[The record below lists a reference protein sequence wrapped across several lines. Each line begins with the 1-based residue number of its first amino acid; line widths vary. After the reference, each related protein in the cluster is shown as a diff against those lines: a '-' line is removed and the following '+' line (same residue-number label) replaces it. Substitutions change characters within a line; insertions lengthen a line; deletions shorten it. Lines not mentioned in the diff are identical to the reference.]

1 MLLGLIAVTSGR
13 VDLLGGPP
21 DRERRRRLGYVPQ
34 GLGLYGDLTV
44 RENLSFSARAYGTA
58 VPALPSGLTEH
69 ADVLVRELPLGAQR
83 QVAFLAALAHSPG
96 VIVLDEPT
104 SGVDALARAALWD
117 TIRAQAERGAG
128 VLVTTH
134 YMQEAQQCD
143 RLLLMSD
150 GRLVAEGS
158 EADIIGST
166 TAVAVRTAD
175 WARAF
180 AALAAAGAPVMLAG
194 RAIRVANADPAGL
207 AEVLKAAGIEA
218 SLQPVPATISERML
232 MLSRQAKA
240 SSCRCGPGEASPLGS
255 PDARRAVLDAARE
268 LFAELGFERTTMRA
282 VAARAGVDPA
292 LIYHYFGDKDGLLFA
307 ALQPPVDEAT
317 VFAGL
322 ADAGDRT
329 GEELVKRLIGLWEDR
344 PEIREQM
351 VAILRTG
358 LSHDRA
364 SRLLRDILSSF
375 ILAALGDVLAGDRR
389 ELRVALIGSQI
400 GGLMLA
406 RYILKVP
413 GAAAAS
419 PEDLVQAVG
428 PTVQRY
434 LTGDIGPH
442 PPLSAAPFPERR
454 TSLSAA
460 PSPDGRT
467 QRPISSASTTCIIS
481 TDPEPRTSVPE
492 PQRCH
497 IVAVRTATM

>member
-1 MLLGLIAVTSGR
+1 VTSGR

-58 VPALPSGLTEH
+58 VPALPPGLTEH

-194 RAIRVANADPAGL
+194 RAIRVADADPAGL

-240 SSCRCGPGEASPLGS
+240 S
-255 PDARRAVLDAARE
+255 
-268 LFAELGFERTTMRA
+268 
-282 VAARAGVDPA
+282 
-292 LIYHYFGDKDGLLFA
+292 
-307 ALQPPVDEAT
+307 
-317 VFAGL
+317 
-322 ADAGDRT
+322 
-329 GEELVKRLIGLWEDR
+329 
-344 PEIREQM
+344 
-351 VAILRTG
+351 
-358 LSHDRA
+358 
-364 SRLLRDILSSF
+364 
-375 ILAALGDVLAGDRR
+375 
-389 ELRVALIGSQI
+389 
-400 GGLMLA
+400 
-406 RYILKVP
+406 
-413 GAAAAS
+413 
-419 PEDLVQAVG
+419 
-428 PTVQRY
+428 
-434 LTGDIGPH
+434 
-442 PPLSAAPFPERR
+442 
-454 TSLSAA
+454 
-460 PSPDGRT
+460 
-467 QRPISSASTTCIIS
+467 
-481 TDPEPRTSVPE
+481 
-492 PQRCH
+492 
-497 IVAVRTATM
+497 

>member
-1 MLLGLIAVTSGR
+1 MTDTLLRATHVTRRFGAFTAVDDVSMRLQPGEVAGLLGANGAGKTTLIRMLLGLIAVTSGR

-166 TAVAVRTAD
+166 TAVAVRTGD

-180 AALAAAGAPVMLAG
+180 AVLAAAGVPVMLEG
-194 RAIRVANADPAGL
+194 RAIRVADADPAGL

-232 MLSRQAKA
+232 MLSRQGKA
-240 SSCRCGPGEASPLGS
+240 S
-255 PDARRAVLDAARE
+255 
-268 LFAELGFERTTMRA
+268 
-282 VAARAGVDPA
+282 
-292 LIYHYFGDKDGLLFA
+292 
-307 ALQPPVDEAT
+307 
-317 VFAGL
+317 
-322 ADAGDRT
+322 
-329 GEELVKRLIGLWEDR
+329 
-344 PEIREQM
+344 
-351 VAILRTG
+351 
-358 LSHDRA
+358 
-364 SRLLRDILSSF
+364 
-375 ILAALGDVLAGDRR
+375 
-389 ELRVALIGSQI
+389 
-400 GGLMLA
+400 
-406 RYILKVP
+406 
-413 GAAAAS
+413 
-419 PEDLVQAVG
+419 
-428 PTVQRY
+428 
-434 LTGDIGPH
+434 
-442 PPLSAAPFPERR
+442 
-454 TSLSAA
+454 
-460 PSPDGRT
+460 
-467 QRPISSASTTCIIS
+467 
-481 TDPEPRTSVPE
+481 
-492 PQRCH
+492 
-497 IVAVRTATM
+497 